1 MTDSQ
6 QSGLHTQQHNPVQD
20 PQPDPYPPQDQGDE
34 GNEFLDQLAG
44 RNVAETA
51 YFDQSDVDQLEQ
63 VTSTDIYEGETD
75 ANQELGEGGAES
87 FDMLIE
93 QELRDGET
101 DDVMEAIQEGFTYIP
116 PIDPPVT
123 TDYDDPES
131 VQVAAGFGLTAED
144 ASGRGGEPSV
154 DLDDVDRYHE
164 SDDDMTAFV
173 RAALR
178 ADSLTTHLADRL
190 QIATINGTVI
200 VRGTVDD
207 LDDTDN
213 IVAVISDLEGVEAV
227 RDETI
232 VAGL

>member
-1 MTDSQ
+1 MTDRTE
-6 QSGLHTQQHNPVQD
+6 SGLHTPQHDSRQE
-20 PQPDPYPPQDQGDE
+20 PQPYINPPQDEDA

-44 RNVAETA
+44 VNVEGTA
-51 YFDQSDVDQLEQ
+51 YIDQSDVDQLEQ
-63 VTSTDIYEGETD
+63 VTMTDVYEGETD
-75 ANQELGEGGAES
+75 SNQELAEGGLES
-87 FDMLIE
+87 YDLLIE

-101 DDVMEAIQEGFTYIP
+101 DDVMEAIEQGYTYIP

-123 TDYDDPES
+123 TDYDDPQS
-131 VQVAAGFGLTAED
+131 IQIAAGFGTTGDE
-144 ASGRGGEPSV
+144 ASDVSGDPSV
-154 DLDDVDRYHE
+154 DQDDVDRFHE
-164 SDDDMTAFV
+164 RGDDMTAFV
-173 RAALR
+173 RGALR
-178 ADSLTTHLADRL
+178 ADSSTTHLADRL

-213 IVAVISDLEGVEAV
+213 IVAVISDLAGVESV